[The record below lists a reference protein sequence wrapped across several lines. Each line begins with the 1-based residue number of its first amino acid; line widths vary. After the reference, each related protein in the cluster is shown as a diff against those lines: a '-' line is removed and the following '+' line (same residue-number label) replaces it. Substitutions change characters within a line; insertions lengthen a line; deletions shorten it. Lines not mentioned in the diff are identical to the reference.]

1 MSAKDDHLHSIT
13 TYLFHAAIKQGLCSA
28 TQVTALADG
37 AKNCWTVLLAM
48 QPYCATLECMLDW
61 LHIGKKFQTVKN
73 ALGEAFETSLERA
86 KWKLWHGKAEE
97 ALVKLAL
104 LRDNSTDEAQKSKIT
119 GLYTYIERNQAYII
133 NYDARATAHKT
144 YTSQVA
150 ESHIDSLINVRHK
163 KTGKMQWS
171 RAGAD
176 NVLQIRATMASNEW
190 ASTWQR
196 TVLSALGAA
205 A

>member
-1 MSAKDDHLHSIT
+1 MK
-13 TYLFHAAIKQGLCSA
+13 
-28 TQVTALADG
+28 
-37 AKNCWTVLLAM
+37 LAM
-48 QPYCATLECMLDW
+48 
-61 LHIGKKFQTVKN
+61 V
-73 ALGEAFETSLERA
+73 
-86 KWKLWHGKAEE
+86 
-97 ALVKLAL
+97 
-104 LRDNSTDEAQKSKIT
+104 RDNVTDEAQKSKMT

-190 ASTWQR
+190 ASKWQS